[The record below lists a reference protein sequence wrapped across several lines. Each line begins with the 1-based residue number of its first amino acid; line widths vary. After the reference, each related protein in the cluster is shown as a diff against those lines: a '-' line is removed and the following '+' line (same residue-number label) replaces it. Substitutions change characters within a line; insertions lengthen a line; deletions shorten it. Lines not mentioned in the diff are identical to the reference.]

1 MTGQKNTR
9 KIPKY
14 VESNITL
21 TTYLHIK
28 KESIKWKL
36 KNILYLLKMKPQYIK
51 FYVTQTVLFRKE
63 FNKKEETLL

>member
-21 TTYLHIK
+21 TTYTSK
-28 KESIKWKL
+28 KKVP
-36 KNILYLLKMKPQYIK
+36 NG
-51 FYVTQTVLFRKE
+51 
-63 FNKKEETLL
+63 N

>member
-1 MTGQKNTR
+1 MTGQKNTW

-28 KESIKWKL
+28 KESIKWK
-36 KNILYLLKMKPQYIK
+36 
-51 FYVTQTVLFRKE
+51 
-63 FNKKEETLL
+63 